1 MDTIEANKAKSAPFP
16 LPALDETFGD
26 ARTREAYKVCLRI
39 EQLEN
44 WTRSAGYVPT
54 VAEDG
59 NDPTRISQ
67 TRIFEQVSPVMAAHT
82 MGYALIHAP
91 NDQSRN
97 EVEIIGG
104 TIVPNQTVKS
114 KKQKK
119 KQVSTRLV
127 YLTFN

>member
-1 MDTIEANKAKSAPFP
+1 MATQSDYETDTESQPRRTSRTITPVRLGSGMIRTSQDSRRGLSQPSSQVPSTSHKRGRSVSA
-16 LPALDETFGD
+16 
-26 ARTREAYKVCLRI
+26 
-39 EQLEN
+39 
-44 WTRSAGYVPT
+44 SGY
-54 VAEDG
+54 
-59 NDPTRISQ
+59 
-67 TRIFEQVSPVMAAHT
+67 
-82 MGYALIHAP
+82 
-91 NDQSRN
+91 QSRN